1 MTVRAL
7 CYLVV
12 LVPTLCARGE
22 SLPDGFAIMPQS
34 EGPALMRQC
43 SRFAPTHISRFR
55 TPSVPQVQAIEQ
67 RLVELLRRS
76 GHHIKLVDSRRQ
88 YIGATT
94 RDKKQIYLNAF
105 PASAFDSPDHIDWRK
120 TAVAACDG
128 GDVFWGVEF
137 DPATN
142 SFSNLEFNGD
152 A

>member
-22 SLPDGFAIMPQS
+22 SVLDGYAIMPQS

-43 SRFAPTHISRFR
+43 SRFAPTHISGFW

-88 YIGATT
+88 YIGVITRGKRLIPQTTLTGERPRSLLATEAMFSGEFSLT
-94 RDKKQIYLNAF
+94 RLRTIL
-105 PASAFDSPDHIDWRK
+105 R
-120 TAVAACDG
+120 T
-128 GDVFWGVEF
+128 
-137 DPATN
+137 
-142 SFSNLEFNGD
+142 
-152 A
+152 